1 MAVQLLTPSIEVGL
15 VTTHRDAMVAFYGDF
30 LGLTHQGDLDF
41 PGGSMKRYAVGA
53 NVVLKLVSYDEPPAA
68 PAVPGGGRAQAGI
81 RYITLVVADVRDA
94 ARQAADAGYRVAE
107 DPTAF
112 PAVPGMGWCF
122 ISDPDGNWVELVGP
136 V

>member
-1 MAVQLLTPSIEVGL
+1 MAVQLLAPSIEVGL
-15 VTTHRDAMVAFYGDF
+15 VTTNRDAMVGFYAGF
-30 LGLTHQGDLDF
+30 LGLTHQADLDF

-53 NVVLKLVSYDEPPAA
+53 NVVLKLVSYDKPPTA
-68 PAVPGGGRAQAGI
+68 PPVPGGGRAQGGI

-94 ARQAADAGYRVAE
+94 ARQAAEAGHPVVE
-107 DPTAF
+107 EPTAF

-122 ISDPDGNWVELVGP
+122 VADPDDNWVELVGP

>member
-1 MAVQLLTPSIEVGL
+1 MAVQLLAPSIEVGL
-15 VTTHRDAMVAFYGDF
+15 VTTNLDAMVAFYGDF
-30 LGLTHQGDLDF
+30 LGLPHQADLAF

-53 NVVLKLVSYDEPPAA
+53 NVVLKLVTYQDPPAA
-68 PAVPGGGRAQAGI
+68 PAVPGGGHAQAGI

-94 ARQAADAGYRVAE
+94 ARQAAEAGHSVVE
-107 DPTAF
+107 EPSAF

-122 ISDPDGNWVELVGP
+122 VADPDGNWVELVGP

>member
-1 MAVQLLTPSIEVGL
+1 MAVQLLAPSIEVGL
-15 VTTHRDAMVAFYGDF
+15 VTTNRDAMVGFYEGY
-30 LGLTHQGDLDF
+30 LGLTHQADLDF

-68 PAVPGGGRAQAGI
+68 SAVAGGGRAQAGI

-94 ARQAADAGYRVAE
+94 ARQAAEAGHAVVE
-107 DPTAF
+107 EPTAF

-122 ISDPDGNWVELVGP
+122 VADPDGNWVELVGP